1 MQQRFRLTQ
10 GADFA
15 RVREQGTTYPH
26 RLLSLTVAANHLPD
40 NRYGFITS
48 KRLGNAVT
56 RNRARRL
63 LREAVRQLH
72 PQLNSGFDVVIVA
85 RRDIVGQHFLSV
97 SRTVYEL
104 VRQAGLLRVEGELP

>member
-1 MQQRFRLTQ
+1 MQRRFRLTR
-10 GADFA
+10 GEDFA
-15 RVREQGTTYPH
+15 RARKQGKTYQH
-26 RLLSLTVAANHLPD
+26 RLFSLTVAANGLPA

-56 RNRARRL
+56 RNRARRV

-72 PQLNSGFDVVIVA
+72 PQLKPGFDVVIVA

-97 SRTVYEL
+97 SCAVSEL
-104 VRQAGLLRVEGELP
+104 VQQAGLLRAEGELS

>member
-1 MQQRFRLTQ
+1 MQRRFRLTR
-10 GADFA
+10 GEDFA
-15 RVREQGTTYPH
+15 RAREQGKTYQH
-26 RLLSLTVAANHLPD
+26 RLLTLTVNANDLPT

-72 PQLNSGFDVVIVA
+72 PQLNPGFDVVIVA
-85 RRDIVGQHFLSV
+85 RRAVVGQHFLSV
-97 SRTVYEL
+97 SRTLYEL
-104 VRQAGLLRVEGELP
+104 VQQAGLLRVEGELP